1 MLNLEYIFTKFDFFY
16 FFFIFLFLFI
26 IFLHLE
32 IFNYANIIPLTISLL
47 IVFLLVKKYYYN
59 EINNFYKASLIT
71 SKIDYS
77 QYPYLNIDQNLILVI
92 IDLKDL
98 FSDNTFEYR
107 KLLRSLNN
115 FFSEFKKLE
124 KNPDNQGY
132 DLLFDHSKKSLNI
145 INSIGVNNDFDK
157 NNIGVLVEKEDKV
170 KNILSKY
177 ITQIEI
183 LINNKW
189 FTHKTNNII
198 KPIYPDE
205 INGFT
210 KDSDKYN
217 LY

>member
-1 MLNLEYIFTKFDFFY
+1 MLNLEYIFTKFDYFY

-26 IFLHLE
+26 ILLHLE

-47 IVFLLVKKYYYN
+47 IVFFFVKKYYYN

-98 FSDNTFEYR
+98 FSENTFEYR

-115 FFSEFKKLE
+115 FFMEFKKLE

-132 DLLFDHSKKSLNI
+132 DILFDYSKNSLNI

-157 NNIGVLVEKEDKV
+157 NNVGVLVEKEHKV

-189 FTHKTNNII
+189 FTDKTNNMM

-210 KDSDKYN
+210 KDSHKYN